1 MQKYQ
6 TSKKNILLLL
16 LIISLWI
23 KYSNKKLD
31 AKIKN
36 KKLINKSDIFGF
48 IYNSDLDKK
57 IEWLAAKKELKEEQ
71 RKILK
76 LQPYESFYFS
86 KLPFHWGITK
96 FPNFNEL

>member
-76 LQPYESFYFS
+76 L
-86 KLPFHWGITK
+86 
-96 FPNFNEL
+96 